1 MGERKHIWDR
11 MAVAADL
18 SSEPVPKQPLVE
30 IAGERR
36 VLIENHFGVTGYGSQ
51 EICVKVRFGHIVIC
65 GNGLELV
72 RMTKEQLVI
81 MGTIDGVRFCRGGK

>member
-1 MGERKHIWDR
+1 MKGRKHILDR

-18 SSEPVPKQPLVE
+18 SSEPVSKLPLVE

-51 EICVKVRFGHIVIC
+51 EICVKVRFGHVIIC
-65 GNGLELV
+65 GKGLELV
-72 RMTKEQLVI
+72 RMTKEQLVV
-81 MGTIDGVRFCRGGK
+81 MGTIDGVRFCKGGK

>member
-1 MGERKHIWDR
+1 MKGRKHILDR

-18 SSEPVPKQPLVE
+18 SSEPVPKLPLVE

-51 EICVKVRFGHIVIC
+51 EICVKVRFGHIIIC
-65 GNGLELV
+65 GKGLELV
-72 RMTKEQLVI
+72 RMTKEQLVV
-81 MGTIDGVRFCRGGK
+81 MGTIDGVQFRRGGK

>member
-1 MGERKHIWDR
+1 MKGRKHILDR

-18 SSEPVPKQPLVE
+18 SCEPVPKLPLVE

-51 EICVKVRFGHIVIC
+51 EICVKVRFGHIIIC
-65 GNGLELV
+65 GKGLELV

-81 MGTIDGVRFCRGGK
+81 MGTIDGVHFCRGGK

>member
-1 MGERKHIWDR
+1 MKGRKHILDR

-18 SSEPVPKQPLVE
+18 SSEPVPKLPLVE

-51 EICVKVRFGHIVIC
+51 EICVKVRFGHVIIC
-65 GNGLELV
+65 GKGLELV
-72 RMTKEQLVI
+72 RMTKEQLVV
-81 MGTIDGVRFCRGGK
+81 MGTIDGVRFCKGGK

>member
-1 MGERKHIWDR
+1 MKGHKHILDK

-18 SSEPVPKQPLVE
+18 SSEPVPKLPLVE

-36 VLIENHFGVTGYGSQ
+36 VLIENHCGVTGYGAQ
-51 EICVKVRFGHIVIC
+51 EICVKVRFGHIIIC
-65 GNGLELV
+65 GKGLELV

-81 MGTIDGVRFCRGGK
+81 MGMIDDVRFCRGGK